1 MAVSPEQLRQSL
13 RSAPFQPFRIHLAD
27 QRSFEVPHPEFAALS
42 PTGRTVLVFSAGSE
56 LAEQIDVPLIV
67 SIGPID
73 DPSTKAA

>member
-1 MAVSPEQLRQSL
+1 MSPEQLRQSL
-13 RSAPFQPFRIHLAD
+13 RSTPFQPFKIHLAD

-67 SIGPID
+67 SLSPID
-73 DPSTKAA
+73 GSGSRAA

>member
-1 MAVSPEQLRQSL
+1 MSPEQLRQSL

-67 SIGPID
+67 SLSPID
-73 DPSTKAA
+73 GSGSRAA